1 MGRQQ
6 RNRHPANRLGQ
17 RRRSYRTEN
26 PSPNTHSHEQERAGP
41 DSYQPG
47 EELPTHQRPAGQSS
61 PFQS

>member
-17 RRRSYRTEN
+17 RRRSYRADTG
-26 PSPNTHSHEQERAGP
+26 TATRDTDLHRAGP
-41 DSYQPG
+41 DSPERGDESATVHRPPG
-47 EELPTHQRPAGQSS
+47 QNS

>member
-17 RRRSYRTEN
+17 RRRSYRNEGQTATGELG
-26 PSPNTHSHEQERAGP
+26 RAGP
-41 DSYQPG
+41 DNRKPG
-47 EELPTHQRPAGQSS
+47 EELPTRHRPPGQNS